1 MATAGGDPTEFHRQ
15 LLASWKPIEDGFT
28 YEMTVAREPLVI
40 AKTTGEGMQR
50 QVVAFEPA
58 PPGRGSVE
66 RLRVTAAGETLHVVR
81 IDGPHR
87 TGVLLRGDTIHP
99 LDSQGRSLG
108 RLERD
113 TFSEFDAVSFWGFV
127 FSPDYVSRH
136 WLGQPWPEAWVHPG
150 TMPTYTV
157 TEKPADKP
165 DQRVF
170 EVTMVARR
178 QGKPDLIEHLTTR
191 YERFGGLGLWVPML
205 IEQQSADRQTM
216 KRVALEWVEVS
227 AGGRMVSVPK
237 RFLLVESALN
247 PANGQFVP
255 ANRYTVVLDES
266 TFRVRSRGADAGVFG
281 VLDAEP
287 PPATVPTTRT
297 GPCRP

>member
-1 MATAGGDPTEFHRQ
+1 MNAEFDVRLRCCCAVISCCLCGLALATAGANPTEFHRQ
-15 LLASWKPIEDGFT
+15 LLASWKPIENGFT

-113 TFSEFDAVSFWGFV
+113 TFSEFQSISSWGFL
-127 FSPDYVSRH
+127 FTPSHMGRH
-136 WLGQPWPEAWVHPG
+136 WLGEPWPLAWVP
-150 TMPTYTV
+150 P
-157 TEKPADKP
+157 
-165 DQRVF
+165 
-170 EVTMVARR
+170 
-178 QGKPDLIEHLTTR
+178 
-191 YERFGGLGLWVPML
+191 
-205 IEQQSADRQTM
+205 
-216 KRVALEWVEVS
+216 
-227 AGGRMVSVPK
+227 GGRQPTPSRRSLP
-237 RFLLVESALN
+237 RNRGSAC
-247 PANGQFVP
+247 
-255 ANRYTVVLDES
+255 
-266 TFRVRSRGADAGVFG
+266 SR
-281 VLDAEP
+281 
-287 PPATVPTTRT
+287 
-297 GPCRP
+297 